1 MSPIDSLLEVGIDV
15 PAKIQSIYNDCND
28 EEKQI
33 LIDILTELSQYGESE
48 TYKNLWLEDY
58 KEIPVDLDTFLCNDR
73 YLGKVT
79 RNGEGIYPYWKTAM
93 HQIFDAGN
101 KYHECLFTGA
111 TRIGKSSTGITCA
124 AYMLYRLMCLRDPQK
139 FFNKK
144 GESKFSLLFFNVTK
158 ELAQSVAYREFNDT
172 LAASP
177 WFMEHGTLSK
187 SERNFYY
194 IPEGGKIVIEAGSDV
209 AHSLGKQIFCLVGS
223 TKVVTS
229 RGPMRLDEMYEQQD
243 PGLMVYCFGKEL
255 HCKPFHEVVLIKFVH
270 DTVAL
275 QLEDSTIIEG
285 TPEHLILHCSG
296 IYKRLDAFNINDRLF
311 SPNSIRGIKIRAIHK
326 VHYHEPI
333 PVYDI
338 QDVEYYHNFLIYGN
352 SCNLVSHNCGFM
364 DEINF
369 AKSGI
374 KDINK
379 AKANIKAT
387 YDSIVARV
395 EGTFRQNGEVWGKI
409 FAVSSK
415 KGDSDFMEDHIQQQ
429 MTAGNEHMIVFD
441 KPQWEVLPPGQFNP
455 EKFYIAIGDRHHRGF
470 VVENDS
476 EQALAELKEQ
486 GYQLMQVPLDMK
498 TNFLADFDISLRDL
512 AGIAVPGALS
522 FISQDILDTNIVQDR
537 QNPFLNEILEIGT
550 KDSYTIE
557 EFFHLEL
564 VPKYIKNMD
573 LFIHLDLSLNDDKSG
588 ISGSGIVDRKD
599 IVQDNGK
606 TVSMPVFAHAFSV
619 DIKAPR
625 GDKIPYAKITNFI
638 VWLRSQ
644 GFNIELISRDQFQSE
659 YMAQLLEAQGFRT
672 EKISLDRTPDGYMAL
687 RSILLEQRV
696 QMLDVKLLQDELI
709 YLQRDSLTG
718 KVDHMVGRCFTGDT
732 MIKLA
737 FGGSKSIL
745 DLLIDYKSGVTNYLY
760 SYDRLTGEIIRQ
772 RIRKVFQ
779 TMITTEL
786 VEVVLDDGEKV
797 RCTSNHKFMMADGSY
812 KRIKDINPNEDLMR
826 MNLIKGIRSVTK
838 IKVEP
843 TPVYDIE
850 MDIIPNFALQ
860 SGIFVHNSKDM
871 ADSFAGSIWC
881 AMLHG
886 DGAPV
891 SRTNVMKAITSV
903 NGPRSSIPRDA
914 RNLPSMFPGLNFN
927 PGSRGRR

>member
-1 MSPIDSLLEVGIDV
+1 MSPMDNLLEVGIDL
-15 PAKIQSIYNDCND
+15 PSKIQEIYDQCND
-28 EEKQI
+28 EEKSILVQI
-33 LIDILTELSQYGESE
+33 LMELSQTGESQ
-48 TYKNLWLEDY
+48 TYKDLWYQDY
-58 KEIPVDLDTFLCNDR
+58 KEIPVDLDTFLCDDR

-158 ELAQSVAYREFNDT
+158 DLAQSVAYREFNDT

-229 RGPMRLDEMYEQQD
+229 RGPMRLDEMYHQQD
-243 PGLMVYCFGKEL
+243 PGLMVYCFEKEP
-255 HCKPFHEVVLIKFVH
+255 HCRPFHEVVLTKFVH
-270 DTVAL
+270 DTVVL
-275 QLEDSTIIEG
+275 QLEDSTIVEG
-285 TPEHLILHCSG
+285 TPEHLMLHRSG
-296 IYKRLDAFNINDRLF
+296 KYTRLDAFNIDDRLF
-311 SPNSIRGIKIRAIHK
+311 SPNNSRGIKILAIHK
-326 VHYHEPI
+326 VHYHDPI
-333 PVYDI
+333 PVYDV

-429 MTAGNEHMIVFD
+429 MAAGNEHMIVFD

-522 FISQDILDTNIVQDR
+522 FISQDILDANIVQGR
-537 QNPFLNEILEIGT
+537 HNPFLNEILEIGT

-557 EFFHLEL
+557 EFFHSEL
-564 VPKYIKNMD
+564 VPKYIKSMD
-573 LFIHLDLSLNDDKSG
+573 TFIHLDLSLNDDKSG
-588 ISGSGIVDRKD
+588 ISGVGIIGRKD
-599 IVQDNGK
+599 IKQDDGK
-606 TVSMPVFAHAFSV
+606 VVSMPVFGHAFSV

-644 GFNIELISRDQFQSE
+644 GFNIELVSRDQFQSE

-687 RSILLEQRV
+687 RSILLEQRIE
-696 QMLDVKLLQDELI
+696 MLDVKYLQDELI

-732 MIKLA
+732 KIKVV
-737 FGGSKSIL
+737 GQESKSIL
-745 DLLIDYKSGVTNYLY
+745 QLLQQYNDGTDIHLY
-760 SYDRLTGEIIRQ
+760 SYDTSARAIVVQ
-772 RIRKVFQ
+772 KVKRVFK
-779 TMITTEL
+779 TMSTTRL
-786 VEVVLDDGEKV
+786 VEVELDSGELV
-797 RCTSNHKFMMADGSY
+797 RCTPYHRFMLADGTY
-812 KRIKDINPNEDLMR
+812 KPIKDIEYHEDLMS
-826 MNLIKGIRSVTK
+826 MSLIKGIRRVRF
-838 IKVEP
+838 ICCDDPV
-843 TPVYDIE
+843 PVYDIE
-850 MDIIPNFALQ
+850 MENIPNFALH
-860 SGIFVHNSKDM
+860 SGVFVHNSKDM
-871 ADSFAGSIWC
+871 ADSFAGATWC
-881 AMLHG
+881 AMKFG
-886 DGAPV
+886 GGTPIDRV
-891 SRTNVMKAITSV
+891 NVMKAIAAV
-903 NGPRSSIPRDA
+903 NGPRSNLAKDA
-914 RNLPSMFPGLNFN
+914 SHLPSMFPGLNFN
-927 PGSRGRR
+927 KGSRRR

>member
-111 TRIGKSSTGITCA
+111 TRIGKSFTGITCA

-209 AHSLGKQIFCLVGS
+209 AHSLGKQIF
-223 TKVVTS
+223 
-229 RGPMRLDEMYEQQD
+229 
-243 PGLMVYCFGKEL
+243 
-255 HCKPFHEVVLIKFVH
+255 
-270 DTVAL
+270 
-275 QLEDSTIIEG
+275 
-285 TPEHLILHCSG
+285 
-296 IYKRLDAFNINDRLF
+296 
-311 SPNSIRGIKIRAIHK
+311 
-326 VHYHEPI
+326 
-333 PVYDI
+333 
-338 QDVEYYHNFLIYGN
+338 
-352 SCNLVSHNCGFM
+352 CGFM

-476 EQALAELKEQ
+476 EQALSELKEQ

-522 FISQDILDTNIVQDR
+522 FISQDILDTNLVQDR

-557 EFFHLEL
+557 EFFHMEL

-606 TVSMPVFAHAFSV
+606 AVSMPVFAHAFSV

-659 YMAQLLEAQGFRT
+659 YMAQLLEAQGFKT

-760 SYDRLTGEIIRQ
+760 SYDRLSGEIIRQ

-797 RCTSNHKFMMADGSY
+797 RCTPNHKFMMADGSY

-826 MNLIKGIRSVTK
+826 MNLIKGIKSVTR
-838 IKVEP
+838 IELEP

-891 SRTNVMKAITSV
+891 SRANVMKAITSV

>member
-58 KEIPVDLDTFLCNDR
+58 KEIPVDLDMFLCNDR

-209 AHSLGKQIFCLVGS
+209 AHSLGKQIF
-223 TKVVTS
+223 
-229 RGPMRLDEMYEQQD
+229 
-243 PGLMVYCFGKEL
+243 
-255 HCKPFHEVVLIKFVH
+255 
-270 DTVAL
+270 
-275 QLEDSTIIEG
+275 
-285 TPEHLILHCSG
+285 
-296 IYKRLDAFNINDRLF
+296 
-311 SPNSIRGIKIRAIHK
+311 
-326 VHYHEPI
+326 
-333 PVYDI
+333 
-338 QDVEYYHNFLIYGN
+338 
-352 SCNLVSHNCGFM
+352 CGFM

-659 YMAQLLEAQGFRT
+659 YMAQLLEAQGFKT

-891 SRTNVMKAITSV
+891 SRANVMKAITSV

>member
-1 MSPIDSLLEVGIDV
+1 MSPIDSLLEVGVDV

-101 KYHECLFTGA
+101 KYHECMFTGA
-111 TRIGKSSTGITCA
+111 TRIGKSSTAITCT
-124 AYMLYRLMCLRDPQK
+124 AYMLYRLMCLKDPQK

-144 GESKFSLLFFNVTK
+144 EESKFSILFFNVTK
-158 ELAQSVAYREFNDT
+158 ELSRGVAFREFNDT

-187 SERNFYY
+187 SERDFYY
-194 IPEGGKIVIEAGSDV
+194 IPEGGKVVIDFGSDV
-209 AHSLGKQIFCLVGS
+209 AHSLGKQ
-223 TKVVTS
+223 
-229 RGPMRLDEMYEQQD
+229 
-243 PGLMVYCFGKEL
+243 VY
-255 HCKPFHEVVLIKFVH
+255 V
-270 DTVAL
+270 
-275 QLEDSTIIEG
+275 
-285 TPEHLILHCSG
+285 
-296 IYKRLDAFNINDRLF
+296 
-311 SPNSIRGIKIRAIHK
+311 
-326 VHYHEPI
+326 
-333 PVYDI
+333 
-338 QDVEYYHNFLIYGN
+338 
-352 SCNLVSHNCGFM
+352 GFM

-369 AKSGI
+369 ARSGI

-455 EKFYIAIGDRHHRGF
+455 EKFYIAIGDRHHTGF

-476 EQALAELKEQ
+476 EQALSELKEQ

-659 YMAQLLEAQGFRT
+659 YMAQLLEAQGFKT

-760 SYDRLTGEIIRQ
+760 SYDRLSGEIIRQ
-772 RIRKVFQ
+772 RIRNVFQ

-797 RCTSNHKFMMADGSY
+797 RCTPNHKFMMADGSY

-891 SRTNVMKAITSV
+891 SRANVMKAITSV

>member
-101 KYHECLFTGA
+101 KYHECMFTGA
-111 TRIGKSSTGITCA
+111 TRIGKSSTAITCT
-124 AYMLYRLMCLRDPQK
+124 AYMLYRLMCLKDPQK

-144 GESKFSLLFFNVTK
+144 EESKFSILFFNVTK
-158 ELAQSVAYREFNDT
+158 ELSRGVAFREFNDT

-177 WFMEHGTLSK
+177 WFMEHGTLSR
-187 SERNFYY
+187 SERDFYY
-194 IPEGGKIVIEAGSDV
+194 IPEGGKVVIDFGSDV
-209 AHSLGKQIFCLVGS
+209 AHSLGKQ
-223 TKVVTS
+223 
-229 RGPMRLDEMYEQQD
+229 
-243 PGLMVYCFGKEL
+243 VY
-255 HCKPFHEVVLIKFVH
+255 V
-270 DTVAL
+270 
-275 QLEDSTIIEG
+275 
-285 TPEHLILHCSG
+285 
-296 IYKRLDAFNINDRLF
+296 
-311 SPNSIRGIKIRAIHK
+311 
-326 VHYHEPI
+326 
-333 PVYDI
+333 
-338 QDVEYYHNFLIYGN
+338 
-352 SCNLVSHNCGFM
+352 GFM

-369 AKSGI
+369 ARSGI

-441 KPQWEVLPPGQFNP
+441 KPQWEVLPPSQFNP

-470 VVENDS
+470 AVENDS

-659 YMAQLLEAQGFRT
+659 YMAQLLEAQGFKT
-672 EKISLDRTPDGYMAL
+672 DKISLDRTPDGYMAL

-745 DLLIDYKSGVTNYLY
+745 DLLIDYKSGITNYLY
-760 SYDRLTGEIIRQ
+760 SYDRLSGEIIRQ

-797 RCTSNHKFMMADGSY
+797 RCTPNHKFMMADGSY

-850 MDIIPNFALQ
+850 MDTIPNFALQ

-891 SRTNVMKAITSV
+891 SRTNVMKAITNV

>member
-101 KYHECLFTGA
+101 KYHECMFTGA
-111 TRIGKSSTGITCA
+111 TRIGKSSTAITCT
-124 AYMLYRLMCLRDPQK
+124 AYMLYRLMCLKDPQK

-144 GESKFSLLFFNVTK
+144 EESKFSILFFNVTK
-158 ELAQSVAYREFNDT
+158 DLSRGVAFREFNDT

-187 SERNFYY
+187 SERDFYY
-194 IPEGGKIVIEAGSDV
+194 IPEGGKVVIDFGSDV
-209 AHSLGKQIFCLVGS
+209 AHSLGKQ
-223 TKVVTS
+223 
-229 RGPMRLDEMYEQQD
+229 
-243 PGLMVYCFGKEL
+243 VY
-255 HCKPFHEVVLIKFVH
+255 V
-270 DTVAL
+270 
-275 QLEDSTIIEG
+275 
-285 TPEHLILHCSG
+285 
-296 IYKRLDAFNINDRLF
+296 
-311 SPNSIRGIKIRAIHK
+311 
-326 VHYHEPI
+326 
-333 PVYDI
+333 
-338 QDVEYYHNFLIYGN
+338 
-352 SCNLVSHNCGFM
+352 GFM

-369 AKSGI
+369 ARSGI

-557 EFFHLEL
+557 EFFHPEL

-599 IVQDNGK
+599 IVQDNGR

-659 YMAQLLEAQGFRT
+659 YMAQLLEAQGFKT

-718 KVDHMVGRCFTGDT
+718 KVDHTVGRCFTGDT

-737 FGGSKSIL
+737 FGGTKSIL

-760 SYDRLTGEIIRQ
+760 SYDRLSGEIIRQ

-779 TMITTEL
+779 TMIITEL

-797 RCTSNHKFMMADGSY
+797 RCTPNHKFMMADGSY
-812 KRIKDINPNEDLMR
+812 KKIKDITPNEDLMG
-826 MNLIKGIRSVTK
+826 MNLIKGIRSVAK

-850 MDIIPNFALQ
+850 MDTIPNFALQ

-891 SRTNVMKAITSV
+891 SRANVMKAITSV

>member
-101 KYHECLFTGA
+101 KYHECMFTGA
-111 TRIGKSSTGITCA
+111 TRIGKSSTAITCT
-124 AYMLYRLMCLRDPQK
+124 AYMLYRLMCLKDPQK

-144 GESKFSLLFFNVTK
+144 EESKFSILFFNVTK
-158 ELAQSVAYREFNDT
+158 ELSRGVAFREFNDT

-187 SERNFYY
+187 SERDFYY
-194 IPEGGKIVIEAGSDV
+194 IPEGGKVVIDFGSDV
-209 AHSLGKQIFCLVGS
+209 AHSLGKQ
-223 TKVVTS
+223 
-229 RGPMRLDEMYEQQD
+229 
-243 PGLMVYCFGKEL
+243 VY
-255 HCKPFHEVVLIKFVH
+255 V
-270 DTVAL
+270 
-275 QLEDSTIIEG
+275 
-285 TPEHLILHCSG
+285 
-296 IYKRLDAFNINDRLF
+296 
-311 SPNSIRGIKIRAIHK
+311 
-326 VHYHEPI
+326 
-333 PVYDI
+333 
-338 QDVEYYHNFLIYGN
+338 
-352 SCNLVSHNCGFM
+352 GFM

-369 AKSGI
+369 ARSGI

-429 MTAGNEHMIVFD
+429 MSAGNEHMIVFD

-557 EFFHLEL
+557 EFFHMEL

-659 YMAQLLEAQGFRT
+659 YMAQLLEAQGFKT

-696 QMLDVKLLQDELI
+696 QMLDIKLLQDELI

-732 MIKLA
+732 IIKLA

-745 DLLIDYKSGVTNYLY
+745 DLLIDYKSGITNYLY
-760 SYDRLTGEIIRQ
+760 SYDRLSGEIIRQ

-797 RCTSNHKFMMADGSY
+797 RCTPNHKFMMADGSY

-891 SRTNVMKAITSV
+891 SRANVMKAITSV

>member
-101 KYHECLFTGA
+101 KYHECMFTGA
-111 TRIGKSSTGITCA
+111 TRIGKSSTAITCT
-124 AYMLYRLMCLRDPQK
+124 AYMLYRLMCLKDPQK

-144 GESKFSLLFFNVTK
+144 EESKFSILFFNVTK
-158 ELAQSVAYREFNDT
+158 ELSRGVAFREFNDT

-187 SERNFYY
+187 SERDFYY
-194 IPEGGKIVIEAGSDV
+194 IPEGGKVVIDFGSDV
-209 AHSLGKQIFCLVGS
+209 AHSLGKQ
-223 TKVVTS
+223 
-229 RGPMRLDEMYEQQD
+229 
-243 PGLMVYCFGKEL
+243 VY
-255 HCKPFHEVVLIKFVH
+255 V
-270 DTVAL
+270 
-275 QLEDSTIIEG
+275 
-285 TPEHLILHCSG
+285 
-296 IYKRLDAFNINDRLF
+296 
-311 SPNSIRGIKIRAIHK
+311 
-326 VHYHEPI
+326 
-333 PVYDI
+333 
-338 QDVEYYHNFLIYGN
+338 
-352 SCNLVSHNCGFM
+352 GFM

-369 AKSGI
+369 ARSGI

-429 MTAGNEHMIVFD
+429 MSAGNEHMIVFD
-441 KPQWEVLPPGQFNP
+441 KPQWEVLPPSQFNP

-557 EFFHLEL
+557 EFFHSEL

-599 IVQDNGK
+599 IVQDNGR

-659 YMAQLLEAQGFRT
+659 YMAQLLEAQGFKT

-760 SYDRLTGEIIRQ
+760 SYDRLSGEIIRQ

-797 RCTSNHKFMMADGSY
+797 RCTPNHKFMMADGSY

-838 IKVEP
+838 ISVEP

-850 MDIIPNFALQ
+850 MDTIPNFALQ

-891 SRTNVMKAITSV
+891 SRANVMKAITSV

-927 PGSRGRR
+927 PGSRGKR

>member
-33 LIDILTELSQYGESE
+33 LIDILTELSQYGESD

-101 KYHECLFTGA
+101 KYHECMFTGA
-111 TRIGKSSTGITCA
+111 TRIGKSSTAITCT
-124 AYMLYRLMCLRDPQK
+124 AYMLYRLMCLKDPQK

-144 GESKFSLLFFNVTK
+144 EESKFSILFFNVTK
-158 ELAQSVAYREFNDT
+158 DLSRGVAFREFNDT

-187 SERNFYY
+187 SERDFYY
-194 IPEGGKIVIEAGSDV
+194 IPEGGKVVIDFGSDV
-209 AHSLGKQIFCLVGS
+209 AHSLGKQ
-223 TKVVTS
+223 
-229 RGPMRLDEMYEQQD
+229 
-243 PGLMVYCFGKEL
+243 VY
-255 HCKPFHEVVLIKFVH
+255 V
-270 DTVAL
+270 
-275 QLEDSTIIEG
+275 
-285 TPEHLILHCSG
+285 
-296 IYKRLDAFNINDRLF
+296 
-311 SPNSIRGIKIRAIHK
+311 
-326 VHYHEPI
+326 
-333 PVYDI
+333 
-338 QDVEYYHNFLIYGN
+338 
-352 SCNLVSHNCGFM
+352 GFM

-369 AKSGI
+369 ARSGI

-429 MTAGNEHMIVFD
+429 MSAGNEHMIVFD

-557 EFFHLEL
+557 EFFHPEL

-659 YMAQLLEAQGFRT
+659 YMAQLLEAQGFKT

-745 DLLIDYKSGVTNYLY
+745 DLLLDYKSGVTNYLY
-760 SYDRLTGEIIRQ
+760 SYDRLSGEIIRQ

-797 RCTSNHKFMMADGSY
+797 RCTPNHKFMMADGSY
-812 KRIKDINPNEDLMR
+812 KKIKDINPNEDLMR

-891 SRTNVMKAITSV
+891 SRANVMKAITSV

-927 PGSRGRR
+927 PGSRGKR

>member
-209 AHSLGKQIFCLVGS
+209 AHSLGKQIFC
-223 TKVVTS
+223 
-229 RGPMRLDEMYEQQD
+229 
-243 PGLMVYCFGKEL
+243 
-255 HCKPFHEVVLIKFVH
+255 
-270 DTVAL
+270 
-275 QLEDSTIIEG
+275 
-285 TPEHLILHCSG
+285 
-296 IYKRLDAFNINDRLF
+296 
-311 SPNSIRGIKIRAIHK
+311 
-326 VHYHEPI
+326 
-333 PVYDI
+333 
-338 QDVEYYHNFLIYGN
+338 
-352 SCNLVSHNCGFM
+352 GFM

-476 EQALAELKEQ
+476 EQALSELKEQ

-522 FISQDILDTNIVQDR
+522 FISQDILDTNLVQDR

-557 EFFHLEL
+557 EFFHMEL

-659 YMAQLLEAQGFRT
+659 YMAQLLEAQGFKT

-797 RCTSNHKFMMADGSY
+797 RCTPNHKFMMADGSY

-891 SRTNVMKAITSV
+891 SRANVMKAITSV

-914 RNLPSMFPGLNFN
+914 RNLPSMFPGLNFT

>member
-209 AHSLGKQIFCLVGS
+209 AHSLGKQIFC
-223 TKVVTS
+223 
-229 RGPMRLDEMYEQQD
+229 
-243 PGLMVYCFGKEL
+243 
-255 HCKPFHEVVLIKFVH
+255 
-270 DTVAL
+270 
-275 QLEDSTIIEG
+275 
-285 TPEHLILHCSG
+285 
-296 IYKRLDAFNINDRLF
+296 
-311 SPNSIRGIKIRAIHK
+311 
-326 VHYHEPI
+326 
-333 PVYDI
+333 
-338 QDVEYYHNFLIYGN
+338 
-352 SCNLVSHNCGFM
+352 GFM

-429 MTAGNEHMIVFD
+429 MTVGNEHMIVFD

-455 EKFYIAIGDRHHRGF
+455 EKFYIAIGDRRHRGF

-659 YMAQLLEAQGFRT
+659 YMAQLLEAQGFKT

-797 RCTSNHKFMMADGSY
+797 RCTPNHKFMMADGSY

-891 SRTNVMKAITSV
+891 SRANVMKAITSV

>member
-15 PAKIQSIYNDCND
+15 PAKIQSIYNGCND

-58 KEIPVDLDTFLCNDR
+58 KEITVDLDTFLCNDR

-209 AHSLGKQIFCLVGS
+209 AHSLGKQIF
-223 TKVVTS
+223 
-229 RGPMRLDEMYEQQD
+229 
-243 PGLMVYCFGKEL
+243 
-255 HCKPFHEVVLIKFVH
+255 
-270 DTVAL
+270 
-275 QLEDSTIIEG
+275 
-285 TPEHLILHCSG
+285 
-296 IYKRLDAFNINDRLF
+296 
-311 SPNSIRGIKIRAIHK
+311 
-326 VHYHEPI
+326 
-333 PVYDI
+333 
-338 QDVEYYHNFLIYGN
+338 
-352 SCNLVSHNCGFM
+352 CGFM

-599 IVQDNGK
+599 IVQDDGK

-659 YMAQLLEAQGFRT
+659 YMAQLLEAQGFKT

-797 RCTSNHKFMMADGSY
+797 RCTPNHKFMMADGSY

-891 SRTNVMKAITSV
+891 SRANVMKAITSV